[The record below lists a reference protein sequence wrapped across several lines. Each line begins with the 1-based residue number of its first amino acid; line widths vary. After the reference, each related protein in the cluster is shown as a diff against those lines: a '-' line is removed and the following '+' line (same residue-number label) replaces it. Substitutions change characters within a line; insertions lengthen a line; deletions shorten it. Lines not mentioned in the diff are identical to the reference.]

1 MAFHVPGTTAP
12 NGWEEANAR
21 LAALSITPLPGPP
34 PQSCIVP
41 ALERTS
47 ALLSRCLSPQPGL
60 SKPYALSVIVRAFF
74 F

>member
-34 PQSCIVP
+34 HRA
-41 ALERTS
+41 ALFPLWS
-47 ALLSRCLSPQPGL
+47 ALQH
-60 SKPYALSVIVRAFF
+60 F
-74 F
+74 